1 MASIESGSRARRRT
15 KSLKM
20 KIPSSSSTS
29 LVNKASKI
37 SPSNAIEVQ
46 RIIARDGF
54 AYFPMAND

>member
-1 MASIESGSRARRRT
+1 MASIESSSRARRRT

-20 KIPSSSSTS
+20 KIPYSSTS